1 MVSGLACSSRIA
13 AEWPLQ
19 NRIESTYTIVL
30 EAVVK
35 TIAVVSINT
44 LMASTRLG

>member
-1 MVSGLACSSRIA
+1 MSRLACSFRIA
-13 AEWPLQ
+13 AECPLQ
-19 NRIESTYTIVL
+19 NRIEPTYTVVY

-35 TIAVVSINT
+35 TIAVVSIET